1 MEGVCVFHTD
11 PSTSPLRSYHPPR
24 GGTEGGVRPLPGLSE
39 LNLHKDSA
47 SSSYL
52 ERERL
57 SSHYAARGPG
67 ALRPW
72 TPQVL
77 TLWRRRSVGKG
88 PHQAPKLVGGVG
100 VGGGGKKEKA
110 PSECMPLPPGQQRTA
125 SGKPRWELGSGDS
138 LLATRSESLTWD
150 QQPRFQ

>member
-1 MEGVCVFHTD
+1 MR
-11 PSTSPLRSYHPPR
+11 PPL
-24 GGTEGGVRPLPGLSE
+24 GLSE

-67 ALRPW
+67 ALRSW

-77 TLWRRRSVGKG
+77 TLLRRQSVGKG
-88 PHQAPKLVGGVG
+88 PHQAPKLVGVG
-100 VGGGGKKEKA
+100 VGGGKKEKA
-110 PSECMPLPPGQQRTA
+110 PSKCMPLTPGQQRTA
-125 SGKPRWELGSGDS
+125 SGQQHWELGGGGS
-138 LLATRSESLTWD
+138 LLAAWRALPETSSHALNSGAPRPISLTYFKPLWV
-150 QQPRFQ
+150 QSSPGAL